1 MLLIIV
7 IAILIYTCV
16 TLCKKAYIRYR
27 LRTTQQEITNRY
39 HKLMY
44 ILKSKHNN
52 NIFVERLVNNTTHN
66 IVLVTNP
73 STQGFGYNINK
84 GEEIGL
90 CMLNYKT
97 GLPNKTDDIFYV
109 LLHELAHVMTALY
122 THDEEFYTNFNF
134 LCEIASKNN
143 IFELKDYKNNP
154 SEFCN
159 GYIK

>member
-1 MLLIIV
+1 MLLIGIIV
-7 IAILIYTCV
+7 ILIL

-44 ILKSKHNN
+44 ILNSKHNN
-52 NIFVERLVNNTTHN
+52 NMFVERLVNNAPPN
-66 IVLVTNP
+66 IVMVTNP
-73 STQGFGYNINK
+73 STQGFGYNMNK

-90 CMLNYKT
+90 CILNYKT

-109 LLHELAHVMTALY
+109 LLHELAHVMTAMY

-134 LCEIASKNN
+134 LCDIASKNN
-143 IFELKDYKNNP
+143 IFELKDYKKNP
-154 SEFCN
+154 V
-159 GYIK
+159 